1 MDPVTF
7 LTIAQAATASLKHIK
22 ETFFDTRKAED
33 LKRKTF
39 EHVDTLACQVALN
52 KAIVDE
58 LVTQFEAARQAIAQ
72 HNEILLG
79 LNEAAQAA
87 AREIRRL
94 RAIAYAALGVSVVA
108 IAVMAAI
115 AVRLSA

>member
-22 ETFFDTRKAED
+22 ETFFDKRGADD
-33 LKRKTF
+33 LKQKTQA
-39 EHVDTLACQVALN
+39 HVDTLGEQVALN

-58 LVTQFEAARQAIAQ
+58 LVTQFEAGRQAIEK

-94 RAIAYAALGVSVVA
+94 RQMVYVALGVAGLALALALAS
-108 IAVMAAI
+108 M
-115 AVRLSA
+115 LK